1 MQQNKFDDFAEIS
14 LSTFNLKNIN
24 IDHTKA
30 IVALGKEIE
39 AEYEEL
45 NSRKVREDRH
55 KYFNISNTEIE
66 DYAERILDLDN
77 NRKVICGIRH
87 LGGQVDQPFVN
98 ILSNFTT
105 TKTELMELYNFKLSK
120 YFAPFKPKHLRYYS
134 KNKIAS
140 NEIRNSYLVQNAATI
155 KKGIQFDLEKDLN
168 LISPDNYDYYNNYK
182 AEYEKFL
189 MKNPNFKNIVQLN
202 DLELMET
209 SRKAGLL
216 KTAEYKGETIG
227 LIAGLKDDFLGKPAV
242 YFIEILVNQGWKR
255 KGFAKAIQRKF
266 INDVCQE
273 DEIVWGTI
281 DMENQASIKTAKA
294 NLREEIR
301 YENFMKLE

>member
-14 LSTFNLKNIN
+14 LATFNLKNIN

-30 IVALGKEIE
+30 ITALSMKIE
-39 AEYEEL
+39 GEYEEL
-45 NSRKVREDRH
+45 NCKKVSAARH
-55 KYFNISNTEIE
+55 QHFNIPNTEKA
-66 DYAERILDLDN
+66 DYAERILDLGY

-105 TKTELMELYNFKLSK
+105 TKTELMELYASKLSN
-120 YFAPFKPKHLRYYS
+120 YFAVFSPKKLRYYS
-134 KNKIAS
+134 RNKIAS
-140 NEIRNSYLVQNAATI
+140 NEIRNSYLAQNAATI
-155 KKGIQFDLEKDLN
+155 KKGIQFDLEKDIN
-168 LISPDNYDYYNNYK
+168 LINPDNYDYYNNYK
-182 AEYEKFL
+182 AEYEKFHI
-189 MKNPNFKNIVQLN
+189 KNPDFKHIVQVN

-209 SRKAGLL
+209 SRKGGLL

-273 DEIVWGTI
+273 DEIIWGTI